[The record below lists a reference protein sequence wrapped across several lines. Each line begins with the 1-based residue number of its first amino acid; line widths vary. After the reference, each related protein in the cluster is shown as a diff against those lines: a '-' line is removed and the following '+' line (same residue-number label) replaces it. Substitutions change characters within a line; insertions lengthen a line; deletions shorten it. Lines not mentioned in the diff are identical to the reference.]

1 MTIKEWKERIKA
13 LHNEMKE
20 DLGAETLE
28 IHVDEDIVDSYPCLH
43 QISKINISVVAK

>member
-28 IHVDEDIVDSYPCLH
+28 IHVDEDIVDSYPFLH
-43 QISKINISVVAK
+43 TISQIKITVIAK